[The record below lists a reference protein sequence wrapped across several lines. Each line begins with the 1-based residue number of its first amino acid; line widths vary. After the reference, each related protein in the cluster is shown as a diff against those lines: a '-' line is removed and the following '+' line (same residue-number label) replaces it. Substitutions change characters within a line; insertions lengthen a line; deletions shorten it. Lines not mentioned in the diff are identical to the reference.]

1 MASLRQLRS
10 PIIVMII
17 GLLATLIAGLLV
29 WRAEEER
36 QQARFA
42 SLADAAVNAIETR
55 LSEQRLLLR
64 GAAALFQGSG
74 EVSRAEFSAY
84 VSRLKLPQNHPG
96 VLGVGYAMRVRSKA
110 DLDRATRAARADGLA
125 EFAPW
130 PTSKGLP
137 RSVILYLDPATP
149 VNQHALGYDMQ
160 STPGRRAAMER
171 AAETGEATLSGK
183 VTLVQ
188 DSSRSD
194 AAGLL
199 LYVPVGRVTGAP
211 VGSAGYKWEGWS
223 YSPLRAR
230 ELFAAAL
237 AKPNLAGAA
246 VEIFDGKPVPGN
258 LLYRAANFPADPR
271 IAVTRTLEFAGRTWT
286 VGIAAAPKFYESA
299 PVTSIWLVLAGG
311 ALTSLLLA
319 VLAMQQARSVARTE
333 AEVRRAT
340 HELRQA
346 NEALIEASRANA
358 EAEAQIR
365 QMQKIEA
372 LGQLTG
378 GIAHDF
384 NNMLAVILGNLD
396 LAARRFDQPDKV
408 ERAIGAAKDAANRAA
423 ELTRRLLAFGR
434 QQPLQPR
441 VLDPNRLVSDMSE
454 LLRRTLGEMVSLE
467 TVLAPGVWRVEADPG
482 QLENAVLNLAIN
494 GRDAMPD
501 GGRLIIET
509 HNCDLDESYV
519 SHHEGVQAGQFVLIA
534 VTDTG
539 LGMAPEVLDRALDP
553 FFTTKEMGKG
563 TGLGLSQVFGFVK
576 QSAGHLKITSDVGKG
591 TTVKIYLQ
599 RAHGALDDPT
609 SRPLQAE
616 LPQGRGDELVLVV
629 EDEEGVR
636 LTTVAALRDLG
647 YTVIHASSGLEAL
660 EMLERHSGVT
670 LLFTDVVMPGMNG
683 RELAERARRQ
693 FPHLRVLFT
702 TGYTPNAIVH
712 DGRLNRGVHLV
723 AKPFTMAQLAVKVR
737 EVLDQPAEGQG

>member
-17 GLLATLIAGLLV
+17 GLLATTIAGLLV
-29 WRAEEER
+29 WRAEQER

-42 SLADAAVNAIETR
+42 SLADAVVNAIETR

-84 VSRLKLPQNHPG
+84 VARLKLPENHPG

-110 DLDRATRAARADGLA
+110 DLDRATRAARADDLA
-125 EFAPW
+125 AFAPW

-137 RSVILYLDPATP
+137 RSIILYLDPATP
-149 VNQHALGYDMQ
+149 VNQRALGYDMA
-160 STPGRRAAMER
+160 STAERRAAMER

-188 DSSRSD
+188 DSSKND
-194 AAGLL
+194 AGLL

-211 VGSAGYKWEGWS
+211 IGSAGYKSEGWS

-237 AKPNLAGAA
+237 ARPNLAGAA
-246 VEIFDGKPVPGN
+246 AEIYDGKPAPAN
-258 LLYRAANFPADPR
+258 LLYRAADFPAAPR
-271 IAVTRTLEFAGRTWT
+271 IAVTRKLEFAGQTWT
-286 VGIAAAPKFYESA
+286 VGIAAAPKFFESA

-340 HELRQA
+340 QELRQA

-441 VLDPNRLVSDMSE
+441 VLDPNRLVRDMSE

-467 TVLAPGVWRVEADPG
+467 TVLAPGIWRVEADPG

-501 GGRLIIET
+501 GGRLTIET
-509 HNCDLDESYV
+509 HNCDLDEPYA
-519 SHHEGVQAGQFVLIA
+519 SHHEGARAGQYVLIA

-539 LGMAPEVLDRALDP
+539 MGMAPDVLDRALDP

-576 QSAGHLKITSDVGKG
+576 QSAGHLRITSEVGKG
-591 TTVKIYLQ
+591 TTVKIYLP
-599 RAHGALDDPT
+599 RAHGALDNPT
-609 SRPLQAE
+609 FRPLQAE
-616 LPQGRGDELVLVV
+616 LPQGRGDELILVV

-647 YTVIHASSGLEAL
+647 YTVIHASSGADAL

-670 LLFTDVVMPGMNG
+670 LLFTDVVMPGING

-712 DGRLNRGVHLV
+712 DGRLDRGIHLV

-737 EVLDQPAEGQG
+737 EVLDQSADG